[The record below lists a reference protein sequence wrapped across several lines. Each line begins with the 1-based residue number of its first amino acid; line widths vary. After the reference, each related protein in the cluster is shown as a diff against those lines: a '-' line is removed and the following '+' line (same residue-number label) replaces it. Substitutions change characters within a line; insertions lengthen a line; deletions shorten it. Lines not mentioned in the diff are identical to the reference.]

1 MSNLKYDVCYNSAMS
16 DKARKVNWTTQERD
30 MLISKCETAD
40 VATGKFSQTITAADK
55 ARFWADVVER

>member
-1 MSNLKYDVCYNSAMS
+1 
-16 DKARKVNWTTQERD
+16 

-55 ARFWADVVER
+55 ARFYADVVER